1 MTEKAKRRL
10 TDFNFEGQGSHVALV
25 HKDQGGPANLK
36 TTLLTKST
44 KSITDQQVASE
55 LALIEKAKFNSEV
68 RSKLYEALKDKFA
81 SRYEW
86 LYLEDFSEDEVVFQ
100 ADAGMF
106 IVGYSLSS
114 GDEYSFDDV
123 ARGFSYEMV
132 RVENGQVKLS
142 EDAQSKLS
150 EGEYVL
156 VNKALNNP
164 ETNSRVVKALA
175 AFTEKKEKMQE
186 EIQKAV
192 AAKDAEI
199 TALQAEIAKSKEELT
214 KVQEIVK
221 AAEDARKA
229 QVLKAREV
237 EVASL
242 IQTGSVELVKSTEAL
257 SDEAF
262 AEIVKALKAQK
273 EAVEQS
279 DLMKQVSD
287 PNAEAPQVEEATT
300 AILKAKYAAK

>member
-44 KSITDQQVASE
+44 KSITDQQAASE

-68 RSKLYEALKDKFA
+68 RSKLYEALEDKFA

-192 AAKDAEI
+192 EAKDAEI
-199 TALQAEIAKSKEELT
+199 AKLQAEMASL
-214 KVQEIVK
+214 QEIVK
-221 AAEDARKA
+221 AAEAEKKA
-229 QVLKAREV
+229 NTLKSREGQVAALLKEGA
-237 EVASL
+237 
-242 IQTGSVELVKSTEAL
+242 VELVKSTETL
-257 SDEAF
+257 NDEAF
-262 AEIVKALKAQK
+262 AQIVKALSVQK
-273 EAVEQS
+273 SAIEES
-279 DLMKQVSD
+279 DLMNEISNHGAGAAQELNKTQ
-287 PNAEAPQVEEATT
+287 E
-300 AILKAKYAAK
+300 IIKARYAK

>member
-1 MTEKAKRRL
+1 MTEKIKPTKKQRDI
-10 TDFNFEGQGSHVALV
+10 TFEHTGAHIALC
-25 HKDQGGPANLK
+25 HKDNPAANLK
-36 TTLLTKST
+36 TTLITRST
-44 KSITDQQVASE
+44 SGITDQQVASE

-68 RSKLYEALKDKFA
+68 RSKLSEALDDKFA

-114 GDEYSFDDV
+114 DDEYSFDDV

-132 RVENGQVKLS
+132 RVDNGQVKLS

-164 ETNSRVVKALA
+164 ETNSRVIKALTD
-175 AFTEKKEKMQE
+175 FTEKKEKMQE

-199 TALQAEIAKSKEELT
+199 AKLQADMASL
-214 KVQEIVK
+214 QEIVK
-221 AAEDARKA
+221 AAEAAKKESL
-229 QVLKAREV
+229 LKARET
-237 EVASL
+237 EVASVL
-242 IQTGSVELVKSTEAL
+242 KEGAAELVKSTAEL
-257 SDEAF
+257 NDEAF
-262 AEIVKALKAQK
+262 AQIVKALGVQKAAI
-273 EAVEQS
+273 EAS
-279 DLMKQVSD
+279 DLMNEVSD
-287 PNAEAPQVEEATT
+287 PNASTEVVEKNTT
-300 AILKAKYAAK
+300 AEIIKARYAQKQ

>member
-1 MTEKAKRRL
+1 MTNKAKNRL
-10 TDFNFEGQGSHVALV
+10 SNFSFDHDGAHIALV

-44 KSITDQQVASE
+44 SGITDQQVASQ

-68 RSKLYEALKDKFA
+68 RSKLSEALQDEFA

-114 GDEYSFDDV
+114 DDEYSFDEV
-123 ARGFSYEMV
+123 ARGFSYELI

-164 ETNSRVVKALA
+164 ETNSRVQKALT

-199 TALQAEIAKSKEELT
+199 TALQAEIAKSKEELA

-287 PNAEAPQVEEATT
+287 PNAKAPQVEEATT

>member
-1 MTEKAKRRL
+1 MTEQIKPTKKQREI
-10 TDFNFEGQGSHVALV
+10 TFEHTGAHIALC
-25 HKDQGGPANLK
+25 HKDNPAANLK
-36 TTLLTKST
+36 TTLITRST
-44 KSITDQQVASE
+44 SGITDQQVASE

-68 RSKLYEALKDKFA
+68 RSKLSEALQDEFA

-114 GDEYSFDDV
+114 DDEYSFDEV
-123 ARGFSYEMV
+123 ARGFSYELI

-164 ETNSRVVKALA
+164 ETNSRVIKALA
-175 AFTEKKEKMQE
+175 DFTEKKEKMQE

-199 TALQAEIAKSKEELT
+199 AKLQADMASL
-214 KVQEIVK
+214 QEIVK
-221 AAEDARKA
+221 AAEAAKKESL
-229 QVLKAREV
+229 LKARET
-237 EVASL
+237 EVS
-242 IQTGSVELVKSTEAL
+242 SVLKEGAAELVKSTAEL
-257 SDEAF
+257 NDEAF
-262 AEIVKALKAQK
+262 AQIVKALGVQKA
-273 EAVEQS
+273 AVEAS
-279 DLMKQVSD
+279 DLMNEVSD
-287 PNAEAPQVEEATT
+287 PNASVEVVEKNTT
-300 AILKAKYAAK
+300 AEIIKARYAQKQ